1 MPRRRMARQTV
12 KGCTSKPNSS
22 PYSLGV
28 IWGGSEI
35 RLRNRYRSCS
45 KNANFLPRFFPVTGE
60 PKEPVSRYRCI
71 NRRKNA
77 VETEYLSA
85 TSAVVSP
92 DSRAPNMRFRRS
104 IDVMAAI
111 IHPWHNKFQ
120 LMMVY
125 KVATLLG
132 WAL

>member
-1 MPRRRMARQTV
+1 MARQTV

-22 PYSLGV
+22 PYSLGF
-28 IWGGSEI
+28 IWGVSENKVAQPFQI
-35 RLRNRYRSCS
+35 LLQERKFPAPFLSRNRGAQGAC
-45 KNANFLPRFFPVTGE
+45 
-60 PKEPVSRYRCI
+60 SRYRCI

-111 IHPWHNKFQ
+111 VHPWHNKFQ